1 MIIEFVSLMWYNEN
15 NIQRWLLW
23 VKKLN
28 FFNFKVLLAT
38 FSFLLFSMN
47 YIRISAIEENL
58 VFQNQIAELY
68 DVDIISSANI
78 RYSLY
83 IKNPVDKFW
92 KIEYRNGI
100 SYSGYLYFIKIIN
113 KRGKKYALYKGKLY
127 GRVAPTFRRKLWRY
141 KNDEKIF

>member
-1 MIIEFVSLMWYNEN
+1 MS
-15 NIQRWLLW
+15 
-23 VKKLN
+23 KKIKL
-28 FFNFKVLLAT
+28 FNFKVLLAT

-47 YIRISAIEENL
+47 SIRVSAIEENL

-68 DVDIISSANI
+68 DVDIISSATI

-92 KIEYRNGI
+92 KTEYRNGI

-127 GRVAPTFRRKLWRY
+127 GRIAPTFRRNY
-141 KNDEKIF
+141 GDIKNDEKIF